1 MEEPQSPKAKR
12 PRRSQA
18 KPAADKTVKKPSK
31 KGTADPLSAAATD
44 AEAPGNGA
52 TTSKSKRQRRIPS
65 ANVAAALVEASPSPA
80 QTPLEPVG
88 RPWGVRLGMVRRE
101 ATAGPL
107 GPRRML
113 IRDSSGVLMVLALLV
128 LLASQIPTTPA
139 SGEENGSN
147 AGASSSGGAVLIPRG
162 TLNLFSATPVQSLAP
177 GETPRPTFDITHATL
192 PPWCANLTC
201 TVFVTPSP
209 SPKPTPK
216 PTATPTVAPPSC
228 ATPDPLATPLATPC
242 PTPTPVPTATPSPS
256 PSPSPTPVPQVAV
269 PGFSCG
275 TTGGEY
281 TTTLANVGLHAG
293 GHPVPTDIVVSV
305 SPAVGTMVNVGSS
318 VKVTTDPSAT
328 PCP

>member
-1 MEEPQSPKAKR
+1 MGPQEPSPKPKR
-12 PRRSQA
+12 PRRSRA
-18 KPAADKTVKKPSK
+18 KPAADKPVAARSK
-31 KGTADPLSAAATD
+31 KGTAELIAWVDRGPDTPVD
-44 AEAPGNGA
+44 GA
-52 TTSKSKRQRRIPS
+52 KASGSKRGRRGAS
-65 ANVAAALVEASPSPA
+65 DKVAAALIEPAPSPA

-101 ATAGPL
+101 ATAGPM

-128 LLASQIPTTPA
+128 LLASQLPTTPA

-147 AGASSSGGAVLIPRG
+147 AGASSSGGGLLLPGG
-162 TLNLFSATPVQSLAP
+162 TLNLFSPTPVQSLAA
-177 GETPRPTFDITHATL
+177 GKTPRPTFDVTHATL

-209 SPKPTPK
+209 SPKPTAK
-216 PTATPTVAPPSC
+216 PTAKPTPC
-228 ATPDPLATPLATPC
+228 DPLATAC
-242 PTPTPVPTATPSPS
+242 PTPVPTATPVPS
-256 PSPSPTPVPQVAV
+256 GPGPTPIPQVAV

-281 TTTLANVGLHAG
+281 AATLASVNLNDG
-293 GHPVPTDIVVSV
+293 GHYKKTDMVLSV
-305 SPAVGTMVNVGSS
+305 NPAPGTMVNEGST
-318 VKVTTDPSAT
+318 VKITTDSSAT